1 MVAASEGYRV
11 VEAITREERRL
22 GWLCDTCGHVAL
34 LLGIA
39 RNEDQAVTT
48 FTLQC
53 ADGEVSQVLMN
64 DEVRA
69 QRGDWTRFAAVH
81 HHRAAAVTEATNET
95 MRCRCL
101 SGCGHATWIS
111 QPDATRD
118 GRIVRLQCREGID
131 IFVGEQTWRAGISRI
146 SYRHDGNYVILGA
159 DGKLVGEGRVEVPR
173 PYNPEIRVAGTWT
186 VTGQYN

>member
-1 MVAASEGYRV
+1 MRHMRSHCPALGNPWSRPRNASSSKIPGQKE
-11 VEAITREERRL
+11 ITKSSNGNPSWPRST
-22 GWLCDTCGHVAL
+22 GNGFSSTGNADSVSFTHP
-34 LLGIA
+34 IA
-39 RNEDQAVTT
+39 R
-48 FTLQC
+48 
-53 ADGEVSQVLMN
+53 
-64 DEVRA
+64 
-69 QRGDWTRFAAVH
+69 
-81 HHRAAAVTEATNET
+81 AAVTDATNET

-159 DGKLVGEGRVEVPR
+159 DGKLVGEGRVEVSPPR
-173 PYNPEIRVAGTWT
+173 TLDTIILNESFNWDQLRSSGLA
-186 VTGQYN
+186 